1 MTYDK
6 VLKSRIKE
14 LFGPQSYHRNGRLN
28 RQYIA
33 SIVFN
38 NKTKLEELNA
48 LVHPT
53 VAKDGES
60 WFNNISSPYCYALKE
75 AALMVESGSY
85 KSLDKLIV
93 VTAPESSRISRVMS
107 RDKVSEA
114 AVRARIKNQ
123 MPEEEKLKYADFT
136 INNDDRTGLLKQ
148 IQAIHKELV
157 TLK

>member
-1 MTYDK
+1 
-6 VLKSRIKE
+6 
-14 LFGPQSYHRNGRLN
+14 
-28 RQYIA
+28 
-33 SIVFN
+33 
-38 NKTKLEELNA
+38 
-48 LVHPT
+48 
-53 VAKDGES
+53 
-60 WFNNISSPYCYALKE
+60 LKE